1 MTDQPKPYTLPE
13 CGSDQVRLRATVEAL
28 ERAEA
33 ALAAVTAER
42 DEWEKTSDMNAVH
55 ASKVE
60 AERDGAQMLADS
72 LRETLDYSVGLRK
85 QAEAERD
92 RMREALS
99 QAQRFWEDAGFRV
112 DDDVPEVDGAFE
124 MERIARAALASTPA
138 PTNGTEPAP
147 KLVVKFN
154 GGNPVFLI
162 DRAARESQIVGYV
175 SEVCAA
181 AGYTRN
187 DTEVEALKMRVAEAV
202 ATRERDRVVAFIGA
216 RIGVGAPEVLRFGYL
231 CPLMDLAAVVK
242 GVK

>member
-138 PTNGTEPAP
+138 PTIDNQRMLDLLRVCRSELLIEH
-147 KLVVKFN
+147 K
-154 GGNPVFLI
+154 LI
-162 DRAARESQIVGYV
+162 DEKEYAWLASLPSQATHARLADYDKLRARIAELEAALAKVVDALEDMAEDRQQTDELSEKVDEALAAAREV
-175 SEVCAA
+175 S
-181 AGYTRN
+181 
-187 DTEVEALKMRVAEAV
+187 K
-202 ATRERDRVVAFIGA
+202 
-216 RIGVGAPEVLRFGYL
+216 
-231 CPLMDLAAVVK
+231 
-242 GVK
+242 